1 MRYKIKMPKVAD
13 SVDEVVILEWLTEVG
28 SIIEAGQPLVQ
39 VETDKVDMEVP
50 SPVSGTLIETL
61 VSSDDEVSTGTPICI
76 IEA

>member
-50 SPVSGTLIETL
+50 SPVSGTLIEML

>member
-1 MRYKIKMPKVAD
+1 MRYKIKMTKVGD

-50 SPVSGTLIETL
+50 SPVSGTLIEML